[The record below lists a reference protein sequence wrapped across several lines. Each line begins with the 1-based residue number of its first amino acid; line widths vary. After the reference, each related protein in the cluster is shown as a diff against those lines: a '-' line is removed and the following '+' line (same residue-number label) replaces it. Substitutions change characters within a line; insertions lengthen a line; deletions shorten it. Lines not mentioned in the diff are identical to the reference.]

1 MVVSTWCRWH
11 DGFEYG
17 VEAASGGSTNR
28 GSRPLKEGREVAREA
43 LLKKKKK
50 KEAAE
55 YQYHVRNSKHQ
66 WRQKKHRGEA
76 ARCM

>member
-1 MVVSTWCRWH
+1 MVVSTSCRWH

-50 KEAAE
+50 EGSGRIP
-55 YQYHVRNSKHQ
+55 VP
-66 WRQKKHRGEA
+66 RQKYKAPVETEKAQR
-76 ARCM
+76 